1 MTVSHPPNR
10 RVPEAVAMI
19 ANMNKHIRYMHASIG
34 YLRDQL
40 QGNPRLL
47 QLGQE
52 VHNVVSLAKNCGE
65 TLKHLSNFH
74 EEVKFFKT
82 HLDKVTF
89 NGLCIFL
96 LSLTQILFFFL
107 LFLTK
112 CCQR

>member
-1 MTVSHPPNR
+1 
-10 RVPEAVAMI
+10 MI

-52 VHNVVSLAKNCGE
+52 VHSVVSLARNCGD
-65 TLKHLSNFH
+65 TLKYLSNFH

-82 HLDKVTF
+82 HLDKVNFT
-89 NGLCIFL
+89 NYLMHL
-96 LSLTQILFFFL
+96 VPLSDSFFFFFL
-107 LFLTK
+107 HLS
-112 CCQR
+112 